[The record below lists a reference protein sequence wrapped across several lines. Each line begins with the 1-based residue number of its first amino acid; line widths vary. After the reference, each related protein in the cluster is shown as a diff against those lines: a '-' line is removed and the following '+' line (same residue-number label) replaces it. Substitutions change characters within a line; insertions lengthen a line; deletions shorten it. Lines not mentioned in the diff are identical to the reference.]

1 MKDLN
6 PQQHAA
12 VRYIDGPLLV
22 LAGAGSGKTSVITR
36 KVVYLVEQCGLRADR
51 IAAVTFTNKA
61 AREMRERLAG
71 LLRDGSADRLTIST
85 FHQLGLRILRAEL
98 AQAGLRRGFSIM
110 DNLDSLALL
119 RELLAAENAT
129 AAEQAPAISQ
139 RISDWK
145 GRCVDPAT
153 ALGSAPDPATALAAR
168 AYERYNGAL
177 RAFNAVDFDDLL
189 ALPVALLAR
198 CPETRTRWQERVHYL
213 LVDEYQDTN
222 EAQYQLVRQ
231 LVDPRGAFTAVG
243 DDDQSIYAWR
253 GARPENLAQLALD
266 FPALKVIK
274 LEQNYRSSARILR
287 AANTLIA
294 NNPHLHEKALW
305 CDLGP
310 GEPLRVL
317 ACADEEAEAEQVIA
331 EIADHRLRRGCRYG
345 DYAVLYRG
353 NHQARLLELVLQRQQ
368 VPYQLSGGS
377 SFFARNEI
385 KDVMA
390 YLRLLLNPD
399 DDNAFLRAANTPR
412 RGLGATTLRTLAE
425 AATSGATSL
434 YRACGDG
441 ALPAATRERLMAFLR
456 QLQRTRNAAA
466 SDGAGALRELLRDIR
481 YEDWLVKQ
489 AADEA
494 VAERR
499 MRNVGFLIDSLAGL
513 MRREELSLEDA
524 VAQLVLRDL
533 MEQQEEERGSDDA
546 VQLMTLHA
554 AKGLEFPHV
563 YLVGAE
569 EGLLPHR
576 NSLESGAIEE
586 ERRLAY
592 VGITRARE
600 SLSISWAR
608 QRRQFG
614 ERIDSAPSRFLDEL
628 PADDLKWL
636 GGPGRDAEDNAERG
650 QETLA
655 SLQALFD

>member
-1 MKDLN
+1 
-6 PQQHAA
+6 
-12 VRYIDGPLLV
+12 
-22 LAGAGSGKTSVITR
+22 
-36 KVVYLVEQCGLRADR
+36 
-51 IAAVTFTNKA
+51 
-61 AREMRERLAG
+61 
-71 LLRDGSADRLTIST
+71 
-85 FHQLGLRILRAEL
+85 
-98 AQAGLRRGFSIM
+98 
-110 DNLDSLALL
+110 
-119 RELLAAENAT
+119 
-129 AAEQAPAISQ
+129 
-139 RISDWK
+139 
-145 GRCVDPAT
+145 
-153 ALGSAPDPATALAAR
+153 
-168 AYERYNGAL
+168 
-177 RAFNAVDFDDLL
+177 
-189 ALPVALLAR
+189 
-198 CPETRTRWQERVHYL
+198 
-213 LVDEYQDTN
+213 
-222 EAQYQLVRQ
+222 
-231 LVDPRGAFTAVG
+231 
-243 DDDQSIYAWR
+243 
-253 GARPENLAQLALD
+253 
-266 FPALKVIK
+266 
-274 LEQNYRSSARILR
+274 
-287 AANTLIA
+287 
-294 NNPHLHEKALW
+294 
-305 CDLGP
+305 
-310 GEPLRVL
+310 
-317 ACADEEAEAEQVIA
+317 
-331 EIADHRLRRGCRYG
+331 
-345 DYAVLYRG
+345 
-353 NHQARLLELVLQRQQ
+353 
-368 VPYQLSGGS
+368 
-377 SFFARNEI
+377 
-385 KDVMA
+385 
-390 YLRLLLNPD
+390 
-399 DDNAFLRAANTPR
+399 
-412 RGLGATTLRTLAE
+412 
-425 AATSGATSL
+425 
-434 YRACGDG
+434 
-441 ALPAATRERLMAFLR
+441 MAFLR